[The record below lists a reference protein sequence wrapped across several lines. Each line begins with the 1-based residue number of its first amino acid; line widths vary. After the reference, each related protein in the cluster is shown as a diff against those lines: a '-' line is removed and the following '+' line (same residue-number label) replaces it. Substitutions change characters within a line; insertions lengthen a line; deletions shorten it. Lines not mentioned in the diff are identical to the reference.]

1 MPKAIDDFTIVLPE
15 LTDMAARELKIY
27 DGLDQLVRMVDGYKM
42 TAPIAIRVVD
52 NKARSVRALRGQC
65 TVQIPDRP
73 AAFTD
78 FLQFGS
84 HFIIQFRNAKEQ
96 PSFLML
102 HSPSLRL
109 TIHIPSH
116 SEEAE
121 RVSQLPLMC
130 PVLACV
136 TMP

>member
-1 MPKAIDDFTIVLPE
+1 MPQGIDDFTIVLPE
-15 LTDMAARELKIY
+15 LTAMAACELKVY
-27 DGLDQLVRMVDGYKM
+27 G
-42 TAPIAIRVVD
+42 
-52 NKARSVRALRGQC
+52 
-65 TVQIPDRP
+65 
-73 AAFTD
+73 FTD
-78 FLQFGS
+78 FLQIGS

-116 SEEAE
+116 SEEAG
-121 RVSQLPLMC
+121 RVSRLPLMC

>member
-1 MPKAIDDFTIVLPE
+1 
-15 LTDMAARELKIY
+15 
-27 DGLDQLVRMVDGYKM
+27 M
-42 TAPIAIRVVD
+42 TAGA
-52 NKARSVRALRGQC
+52 NFSGYC

-73 AAFTD
+73 AGFTD
-78 FLQFGS
+78 VLQFGS

-102 HSPSLRL
+102 HSPSSRL
-109 TIHIPSH
+109 TTHIPSH
-116 SEEAE
+116 NEEAG
-121 RVSQLPLMC
+121 RVSRLPLMC